1 MNYSLQQ
8 SGPVMNHDMVCPN
21 VVEPLFK
28 QMVNKFIDDHAQPE
42 DKENKGSCKI
52 LARNNKQ
59 LLLQH
64 MQIVLNLPQAL
75 RKMHEIKYHTCACI
89 CI

>member
-59 LLLQH
+59 IRGHAYQLNPNAPKERVDKR
-64 MQIVLNLPQAL
+64 VL
-75 RKMHEIKYHTCACI
+75 
-89 CI
+89 